1 MGVNEAE
8 DGDRVRVP
16 RPRVEREQVVRQR
29 LAGRCDPLFPLV
41 GVLRLLVGV
50 QQQVPAER
58 ASPVLALQQP
68 QPGPV
73 QQGFPASSPGHPVVG
88 QGGVVGG
95 RPALDQGVPRA
106 TSAEVVY
113 EIDSA

>member
-8 DGDRVRVP
+8 DGDQVRVP
-16 RPRVEREQVVRQR
+16 GPRVEREQVVQQG
-29 LAGRCDPLFPLV
+29 LAGRCDPLFPFV

-73 QQGFPASSPGHPVVG
+73 QR
-88 QGGVVGG
+88 GG
-95 RPALDQGVPRA
+95 LPRRRRA
-106 TSAEVVY
+106 
-113 EIDSA
+113 IQ